1 MECPSETTS
10 GNFCT
15 SARYLCTNKNVAIY
29 YSPIS
34 VNSIVHMT
42 VKLLE
47 ESKTS
52 SPHWTGQQAQR
63 DLQQAAVS
71 WPDEVIEGPQP
82 CS

>member
-1 MECPSETTS
+1 
-10 GNFCT
+10 
-15 SARYLCTNKNVAIY
+15 
-29 YSPIS
+29 
-34 VNSIVHMT
+34 MT

>member
-1 MECPSETTS
+1 MECPSETIS
-10 GNFCT
+10 GNFYT
-15 SARYLCTNKNVAIY
+15 NVHSFYTNKNVTVY

-42 VKLLE
+42 VKLLD